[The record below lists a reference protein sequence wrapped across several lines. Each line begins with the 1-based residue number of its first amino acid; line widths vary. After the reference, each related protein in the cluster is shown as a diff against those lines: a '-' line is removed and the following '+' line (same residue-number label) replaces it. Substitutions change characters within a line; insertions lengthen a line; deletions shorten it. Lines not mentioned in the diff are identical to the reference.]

1 MRASEARALAE
12 TNAERIARKEAEESA
27 KRKIQRATAWE
38 RRRKEYYAKT
48 LENIKWHIDAYIK
61 DGETKIEDYRLSTE
75 NDSDGLLAGEQKFF
89 KNFEFAVELKK
100 IIAKLRRDGYKVTVK
115 AGSVQHD
122 DSAAYLN
129 SGGEC
134 GSETPYY
141 MYHTWLEI
149 SWEGK

>member
-1 MRASEARALAE
+1 MRAAEARALAE
-12 TNAERIARKEAEESA
+12 TNAERIAREKASESA
-27 KRKIQRATAWE
+27 KRKVQRAAAE
-38 RRRKEYYAKT
+38 EKKRKEYYAKT
-48 LENIKWHIDAYIK
+48 LEDIQWRIDIHIN

-75 NDSDGLLAGEQKFF
+75 NFSDGPLAGEQKFF
-89 KNFEFAVELKK
+89 KNFEFAAELKK

-115 AGSVQHD
+115 EGSVQHD